1 MTTNTAGNG
10 GQRNYMQSR
19 SPIPDPSYRAL
30 LTVPSV
36 SRVLGGMQ
44 IARIAQSMVSV
55 AIVLFALTFYR
66 SATLAGVATFFAIF
80 PGLIVSPIAGALLDR
95 YGRTRLVVLD
105 YVIALGS
112 LILMGVLALLGLL
125 PAWLLIVI
133 ASIASLTAPLSN
145 TGLRSLFPLIV
156 PKHLWER
163 INAIDSMGYVV
174 ATIIGPPL
182 AAGMVALWGGPVAFI
197 FIGAAYGV
205 AAAVIA
211 RTPDP
216 PIPAKLSESLLADA
230 WQGLIYTWRNPTLRG
245 LGFSISLLN
254 VGIGTLNI
262 VAPIL
267 VLERLHLS
275 ETIVGFV
282 FAVQGLA
289 GMVSAAL
296 VGRSDSREREKLMLA
311 VPMAG
316 TGMVM
321 ALLLVHVN
329 MIVLVL
335 VMGIIGLLNGPLD
348 VALFT
353 VRQRRTHPS
362 WTGRAFAVSMAFN
375 YAGVPIGSA
384 LAGAV
389 AAHSI
394 RTAVGLGAI
403 ACLLSAIVALAMI
416 PSSE

>member
-1 MTTNTAGNG
+1 
-10 GQRNYMQSR
+10 
-19 SPIPDPSYRAL
+19 
-30 LTVPSV
+30 
-36 SRVLGGMQ
+36 
-44 IARIAQSMVSV
+44 
-55 AIVLFALTFYR
+55 
-66 SATLAGVATFFAIF
+66 
-80 PGLIVSPIAGALLDR
+80 
-95 YGRTRLVVLD
+95 
-105 YVIALGS
+105 
-112 LILMGVLALLGLL
+112 
-125 PAWLLIVI
+125 
-133 ASIASLTAPLSN
+133 
-145 TGLRSLFPLIV
+145 
-156 PKHLWER
+156 
-163 INAIDSMGYVV
+163 
-174 ATIIGPPL
+174 
-182 AAGMVALWGGPVAFI
+182 
-197 FIGAAYGV
+197 
-205 AAAVIA
+205 
-211 RTPDP
+211 
-216 PIPAKLSESLLADA
+216 
-230 WQGLIYTWRNPTLRG
+230 
-245 LGFSISLLN
+245 

-289 GMVSAAL
+289 GMVSAAI

-394 RTAVGLGAI
+394 RTAIGFGAI
-403 ACLLSAIVALAMI
+403 ACLLSAIAALAMI